1 MCKRVE
7 LRRALAK
14 LVAGPLN
21 VPAHLVQRTDNSR
34 FPGIVAMRHREP
46 QRLDLDHRTHL
57 RNVLQVLAADVGH
70 PETALTDSDDQSP
83 GNEPGQAFAQRR
95 GADVVAL
102 DQIDDSKARAGR
114 EIAGNDIALH
124 QAGRALAQG
133 VRTRHL
139 S

>member
-1 MCKRVE
+1 MQ
-7 LRRALAK
+7 RA
-14 LVAGPLN
+14 
-21 VPAHLVQRTDNSR
+21 DNSR
-34 FPGIVAMRHREP
+34 FPDIVAVRHREP
-46 QRLDLDHRTHL
+46 QRLDLDHRAHL
-57 RNVLQVLAADVGH
+57 RNIFQILAADIGH
-70 PETALTDSDDQSP
+70 PETALADPDDQSP

-102 DQIDDSKARAGR
+102 DQIDDSKARARR

-139 S
+139 P